1 MYLMFSSVAL
11 FMSSQTLY
19 VRFNAFILLSTPQ
32 VLLESCI
39 DIDSL
44 LPYD

>member
-1 MYLMFSSVAL
+1 MRIWCFRQSL
-11 FMSSQTLY
+11 FYVKSNC